1 MSEKQRILDMIEQ
14 GKITASEGMDL
25 LAALDDSQATEVVV
39 IHSTSK
45 QYKTLKVRVEV
56 EEDDVNVNINVPLQ
70 LVKLLGSAAKDFSK
84 FIPEDAQ
91 YQMNAHGVDVASIDF
106 EGIISSI
113 ENGTLEDS
121 TIVDINVNDKES
133 GTVKVKVYVE

>member
-25 LAALDDSQATEVVV
+25 LAALDVTQPIEIVNND
-39 IHSTSK
+39 STSK
-45 QYKTLKVRVEV
+45 HYKTLKVRVEV
-56 EEDDVNVNINVPLQ
+56 EEDDVDVNINVPLQ

-91 YQMNAHGVDVASIDF
+91 EQMNSHGVDVASIDF
-106 EGIISSI
+106 EGIISAI
-113 ENGTLEDS
+113 ENGTLDDA

-133 GTVKVKVYVE
+133 GKVKVKVYVE